1 MEGAEAWGCR
11 SSCCWRCSGSLA
23 QLIDGALGMAYGLTS
38 TTLLLAAGL
47 APAVASASVHLAE
60 VGTTL
65 ASGAAHWKLGNT
77 DWRAVRWLALPGGV
91 GAFAGATVLEQP
103 RRRRRPALDL
113 PLPGHPRRLRAGPL
127 RVPGRTIKVRE
138 GSLRRPLLAPLGL
151 VAGFLDAIGG
161 GGWGPISTPT
171 MLASGRMEPRKVI
184 GTVSTSEFVV
194 ALCASLGFLVS
205 LDRSVFA
212 LPVVAALLVGGSIAA
227 PIAAWLVRWLHP
239 RILGAAVGGLIVLT
253 NGRTVLNAIGVEGQ
267 SADRRLRRHRRG
279 LGRRRSRRRRG
290 ARRAPWQER
299 GLAASSCRLSAT
311 PSRARRVADA
321 PGRAAALRASGVH
334 NRGRR

>member
-1 MEGAEAWGCR
+1 MGLQRFVLLAVFG
-11 SSCCWRCSGSLA
+11 LVA

-91 GAFAGATVLEQP
+91 GAFSGATVLSNLDGDAA
-103 RRRRRPALDL
+103 RPWISLFLVILGAYVLVRFAFL
-113 PLPGHPRRLRAGPL
+113 G
-127 RVPGRTIKVRE
+127 GRIQVRE
-138 GSLRRPLLAPLGL
+138 GSLRRPFLAPLGL

-161 GGWGPISTPT
+161 GGWGPLATPT

-194 ALCASLGFLVS
+194 ASCASIGFLIS
-205 LDRSVFA
+205 LDTSVFA
-212 LPVVAALLVGGSIAA
+212 LPVVLALLVGGSIAA
-227 PIAAWLVRWLHP
+227 PIAAWTVRWLHP

-253 NGRTVLNAIGVEGQ
+253 NGRTLLDTVGVNGNPQAAAYAALVAVWGVAILVVVRGV
-267 SADRRLRRHRRG
+267 R
-279 LGRRRSRRRRG
+279 
-290 ARRAPWQER
+290 QER
-299 GLAASSCRLSAT
+299 SQAA
-311 PSRARRVADA
+311 VAVA
-321 PGRAAALRASGVH
+321 
-334 NRGRR
+334 